1 MNAVL
6 ETAIRALSVIAEELA
21 VYEFIVR
28 ISASWNRNVDA
39 RTL

>member
-6 ETAIRALSVIAEELA
+6 EAAIRELSVIGEELA

-28 ISASWNRNVDA
+28 ISVSSNRNVDA
-39 RTL
+39 RTP